1 MSSRV
6 DPLFTCKRKSR
17 PRNKHPC
24 RSPPEPRAHQV
35 VEALWRAEPGS
46 DERVG
51 SWDVP
56 FACAQKKN
64 RPAKR
69 RRRCCRAPVVVQME
83 GGVEGCEPLEAST
96 WARYCGGQTGRGGKW
111 AAVGGDALR
120 FVGAQSAEQRRVLE
134 RERERFPVAR
144 AGRNRRLGG
153 AGPCEGELNS
163 IERTIA
169 RRRRA
174 AVIIGSLSHL
184 SASTVALCKSQNPAR
199 GREFDE
205 IRARRW
211 GTSGAWPRQAATAVV
226 KFADKRSA
234 GID

>member
-1 MSSRV
+1 MKGSAAGMCRSRARRKKTVQQSEGGGAAGRRWWCRWRAASRV
-6 DPLFTCKRKSR
+6 VSLSKRAR
-17 PRNKHPC
+17 G
-24 RSPPEPRAHQV
+24 RAT
-35 VEALWRAEPGS
+35 AA
-46 DERVG
+46 
-51 SWDVP
+51 
-56 FACAQKKN
+56 
-64 RPAKR
+64 
-69 RRRCCRAPVVVQME
+69 
-83 GGVEGCEPLEAST
+83 
-96 WARYCGGQTGRGGKW
+96 GRGGKW

-120 FVGAQSAEQRRVLE
+120 CVGAASAEQRRVLE

-144 AGRNRRLGG
+144 AGRNVRVGG
-153 AGPCEGELNS
+153 ARQCEGQLNS